1 MWFPT
6 QVGFF
11 HDHFSHCSWFPS
23 SCPAASS
30 QATLWLRGWSF
41 SCPQHRAQRPERSR
55 EATVASSTP
64 GCVQKQHSFGE
75 HSQQGVTSLGLTLS
89 SPWEMETHVF
99 PLPGAFCVIAALVRH
114 SKYKVRPGEGRVEPQ
129 PFGLLQPSRI
139 PLTSV
144 LPTPTF
150 EAALSLFCCSSLS
163 REVPCSETWM
173 HKGFWR
179 PKLNIIHFP
188 DSMLIWD
195 GAEEVWIMQ
204 FWSPPNNLDLFQ
216 HLQVFGSAL
225 PNQFDCDTAAIP
237 CWTGTGYNE
246 CLPKVQRWFDGAHL
260 WSIKWYVTC
269 KTSLTKCF

>member
-6 QVGFF
+6 QVVSF
-11 HDHFSHCSWFPS
+11 HDHFSHSSWFPS

-41 SCPQHRAQRPERSR
+41 SCPHHRAQRPERSR

-139 PLTSV
+139 PLTPV

-179 PKLNIIHFP
+179 PKLNIIHCP

-195 GAEEVWIMQ
+195 GAKEVWIMQ
-204 FWSPPNNLDLFQ
+204 FWSPKTILISSSTCRCLALHCQINLTVTLLPYLAGLAQDIMNAYQKYKDDLM
-216 HLQVFGSAL
+216 
-225 PNQFDCDTAAIP
+225 
-237 CWTGTGYNE
+237 E
-246 CLPKVQRWFDGAHL
+246 R
-260 WSIKWYVTC
+260 TC
-269 KTSLTKCF
+269 EE